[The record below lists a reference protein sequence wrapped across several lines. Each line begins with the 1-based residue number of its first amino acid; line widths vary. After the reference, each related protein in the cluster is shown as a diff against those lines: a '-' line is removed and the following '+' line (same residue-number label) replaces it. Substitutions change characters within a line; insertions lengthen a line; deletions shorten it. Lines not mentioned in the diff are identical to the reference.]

1 MKTLLTIAAG
11 CLFSIAALAAD
22 RGPSVTIKSKRNFEI
37 IVDGQRYH
45 NDNTIRLRGMNRG
58 IHTIKVYERS
68 RGFFGNRLRLVSS
81 KNFLVRN
88 NDLTIMIDHFGRI
101 DIDEQRNG
109 KGWDGGRNDNN
120 RDRDWKDNDR
130 YNDRDRRY

>member
-1 MKTLLTIAAG
+1 MKTLLTIGAG
-11 CLFSIAALAAD
+11 CLFSIAAMAAD
-22 RGPSVTIKSKRNFEI
+22 RRPSVTIKSKRNFEI

-109 KGWDGGRNDNN
+109 RGWDRGWNDNN
-120 RDRDWKDNDR
+120 RDHDWKDNDR